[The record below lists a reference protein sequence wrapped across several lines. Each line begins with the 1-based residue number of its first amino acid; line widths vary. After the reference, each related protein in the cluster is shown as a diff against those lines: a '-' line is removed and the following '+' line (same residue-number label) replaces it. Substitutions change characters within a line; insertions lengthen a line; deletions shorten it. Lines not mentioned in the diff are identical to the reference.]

1 MFETSFKLD
10 LTNYQTTKKQYK
22 RSFKNR
28 RPNNGF
34 ENVND
39 DLIDDKIINFKDVMK
54 RISLPRVNS
63 RVDEKSS
70 VCHKVALAVDK
81 RKSEERN
88 DLSLSKNDINF
99 EME

>member
-1 MFETSFKLD
+1 M
-10 LTNYQTTKKQYK
+10 TNYQTTKKQYK

-63 RVDEKSS
+63 RLENKSPA
-70 VCHKVALAVDK
+70 CHKVALAEDK
-81 RKSEERN
+81 RKSEERKV
-88 DLSLSKNDINF
+88 LSLSKNDINF
-99 EME
+99 DMD